1 VTGKIEPDIEGRIE
15 SGIYVRPCEGET
27 LSGDVVLVQ
36 SHGHG
41 LFAALI
47 DVLGHGPD
55 AHRLGVQL
63 SAALSGWLPEARP
76 PAPEAA
82 ITVLHDGA
90 RGTRGAAAAVAWLDT
105 QTLEGWVVGV
115 GNVRCRLF
123 GAVTRTFEFGEGVL
137 GQRVRT
143 PRPVLFTLQPTD
155 VVILFSDGVAG
166 RFRRDDYPSLGLDP
180 APAIAFNVVRRFGKS
195 VDDASCAVMRCRW

>member
-1 VTGKIEPDIEGRIE
+1 VESRIE
-15 SGIYVRPCEGET
+15 SGIYVRPCDGET

-36 SHGHG
+36 PQGDG
-41 LFAALI
+41 VFAVVI

-63 SAALSGWLPEARP
+63 IAALSGWLPEAAP
-76 PAPEAA
+76 PAPEGALA
-82 ITVLHDGA
+82 VLHESA

-105 QTLEGWVVGV
+105 RTLEGWVAGV

-123 GAVTRTFEFGEGVL
+123 GAETRTFEFGEGVL

-143 PRPVLFTLQPTD
+143 PRSTSFALRPTD
-155 VVILFSDGVAG
+155 VVNLFSDGVAG
-166 RFRRDDYPSLGLDP
+166 RFRNDDYPSLGLDP
-180 APAIAFNVVRRFGKS
+180 APAIAFNVVSRFGKGI
-195 VDDASCAVMRCRW
+195 DDASCAVMRCRW

>member
-1 VTGKIEPDIEGRIE
+1 MESRIE
-15 SGIYVRPCEGET
+15 SGIYVRPCDGET

-36 SHGHG
+36 PQGDG
-41 LFAALI
+41 VFAVVI

-63 SAALSGWLPEARP
+63 IAALSGWLPEAAP
-76 PAPEAA
+76 PAPEGALA
-82 ITVLHDGA
+82 VLHETA

-105 QTLEGWVVGV
+105 RTLEGWVAGV

-123 GAVTRTFEFGEGVL
+123 GAETRTFEFGEGVL

-143 PRPVLFTLQPTD
+143 PRSASFALRPTD

-166 RFRRDDYPSLGLDP
+166 RFRNDDYPSLGLDP
-180 APAIAFNVVRRFGKS
+180 APAIAFNVVSRFGKGI
-195 VDDASCAVMRCRW
+195 DDASCAVMRCRW

>member
-1 VTGKIEPDIEGRIE
+1 MESRIE
-15 SGIYVRPCEGET
+15 SGIYVRPCDGET

-36 SHGHG
+36 PQGDG
-41 LFAALI
+41 VFAVVI

-63 SAALSGWLPEARP
+63 IAALSGWLPEAGP
-76 PAPEAA
+76 PAPQGALA
-82 ITVLHDGA
+82 VLHESA

-105 QTLEGWVVGV
+105 RTLEGWVAGV

-123 GAVTRTFEFGEGVL
+123 GAETRTFEFGEGVL

-143 PRPVLFTLQPTD
+143 PRSASFALRPTD

-166 RFRRDDYPSLGLDP
+166 RFRNDDYPSLGLDP
-180 APAIAFNVVRRFGKS
+180 APAIAFNVVSRFGKGI
-195 VDDASCAVMRCRW
+195 DDASCAVMRCRW

>member
-1 VTGKIEPDIEGRIE
+1 MGEAAWKIESS
-15 SGIYVRPCEGET
+15 SGIYVRPCDGET

-36 SHGHG
+36 PQGDG
-41 LFAALI
+41 VFAVVI

-63 SAALSGWLPEARP
+63 IAALSGWLPEAAP
-76 PAPEAA
+76 PAPEGALA
-82 ITVLHDGA
+82 VLHESA

-105 QTLEGWVVGV
+105 RTLEGWVAGV

-123 GAVTRTFEFGEGVL
+123 GAETRTFEFGEGVL

-143 PRPVLFTLQPTD
+143 PRSTSFALRPTD

-166 RFRRDDYPSLGLDP
+166 RFRNDDYPSLGLDP
-180 APAIAFNVVRRFGKS
+180 APAIAFNVVSRFGKGI
-195 VDDASCAVMRCRW
+195 DDASCAVMRCRW

>member
-1 VTGKIEPDIEGRIE
+1 MEGRIE
-15 SGIYVRPCEGET
+15 SGIYVRPCDGET
-27 LSGDVVLVQ
+27 LSGDVVFVQ
-36 SHGHG
+36 PQGDG
-41 LFAALI
+41 VFAAVI

-55 AHRLGVQL
+55 AHRLGVKL
-63 SAALSGWLPEARP
+63 VAALSGWLPEAKP
-76 PAPEAA
+76 PAPEGALA
-82 ITVLHDGA
+82 VLHESA

-105 QTLEGWVVGV
+105 QTLEGWVAGV

-143 PRPVLFTLQPTD
+143 PRPVAFALRPTD

-166 RFRRDDYPSLGLDP
+166 RFRLDDYPSLGLDP
-180 APAIAFNVVRRFGKS
+180 APAIAFNVVRRFGKGM
-195 VDDASCAVMRCRW
+195 DDASCAVMRCRW

>member
-1 VTGKIEPDIEGRIE
+1 MESRIE
-15 SGIYVRPCEGET
+15 SGIYVRPCDGET

-36 SHGHG
+36 PQGDG
-41 LFAALI
+41 VFAVVI

-63 SAALSGWLPEARP
+63 IAALSGWLPEAAP
-76 PAPEAA
+76 PAPEGALA
-82 ITVLHDGA
+82 VLHESA

-105 QTLEGWVVGV
+105 RTLEGWVAGV

-123 GAVTRTFEFGEGVL
+123 GAETRTFEFGEGVL

-143 PRPVLFTLQPTD
+143 PRSASFALRPTD

-166 RFRRDDYPSLGLDP
+166 RFRNDDYPSLGLDP
-180 APAIAFNVVRRFGKS
+180 APAIAFNVVSRFGKGI
-195 VDDASCAVMRCRW
+195 DDASCAVMRCRW

>member
-1 VTGKIEPDIEGRIE
+1 VESRIE
-15 SGIYVRPCEGET
+15 SGIYVRPCDGET

-36 SHGHG
+36 PQGDG
-41 LFAALI
+41 VFAVVI

-63 SAALSGWLPEARP
+63 IAALSGWLPEAAP
-76 PAPEAA
+76 PTPEGALA
-82 ITVLHDGA
+82 VLHESA

-105 QTLEGWVVGV
+105 RTLEGWVAGV

-123 GAVTRTFEFGEGVL
+123 GAETRTFEFGEGVL

-143 PRPVLFTLQPTD
+143 PRSTSFALRPTD

-166 RFRRDDYPSLGLDP
+166 RFRNDDYPSLGLDP
-180 APAIAFNVVRRFGKS
+180 APAIAFNVVSRFGKGI
-195 VDDASCAVMRCRW
+195 DDASCAVMRCRW

>member
-1 VTGKIEPDIEGRIE
+1 MESRIE
-15 SGIYVRPCEGET
+15 AGIYVRPCDGET

-36 SHGHG
+36 PQGDG
-41 LFAALI
+41 VFAVVI

-63 SAALSGWLPEARP
+63 IAALSGWLPEAAP
-76 PAPEAA
+76 PAPEGALA
-82 ITVLHDGA
+82 VLHESA

-105 QTLEGWVVGV
+105 RTLEGWVAGV

-123 GAVTRTFEFGEGVL
+123 GAETRTFEFGEGVL

-143 PRPVLFTLQPTD
+143 PRSTSFALRPTD

-166 RFRRDDYPSLGLDP
+166 RFRNDDYPSLGLDP
-180 APAIAFNVVRRFGKS
+180 APAIAFNVVSRFGKGI
-195 VDDASCAVMRCRW
+195 DDASCAVMRCRW

>member
-1 VTGKIEPDIEGRIE
+1 MESRIE
-15 SGIYVRPCEGET
+15 SGIYVRPCDGET

-36 SHGHG
+36 PQGDG
-41 LFAALI
+41 VFAVVI

-63 SAALSGWLPEARP
+63 IAALSCWLPEAAP
-76 PAPEAA
+76 PAPQGALA
-82 ITVLHDGA
+82 VLHETP

-105 QTLEGWVVGV
+105 RTLEGWVAGV

-123 GAVTRTFEFGEGVL
+123 GAETRTFEFGEGVL

-143 PRPVLFTLQPTD
+143 PRSALLALRPTD

-166 RFRRDDYPSLGLDP
+166 RFRNDDYPSLGLDP
-180 APAIAFNVVRRFGKS
+180 APAIAFNVVSRFGKGI
-195 VDDASCAVMRCRW
+195 DDASCAVMRCRW

>member
-1 VTGKIEPDIEGRIE
+1 MESRIE
-15 SGIYVRPCEGET
+15 SGIYVRPCDGET

-36 SHGHG
+36 PQGDG
-41 LFAALI
+41 VFAVVI

-63 SAALSGWLPEARP
+63 IAALSGWLPEAAP
-76 PAPEAA
+76 PAPEGALA
-82 ITVLHDGA
+82 VLHESA

-105 QTLEGWVVGV
+105 RTLEGWVAGV

-123 GAVTRTFEFGEGVL
+123 GAETRTFEFGEGVL
-137 GQRVRT
+137 GQRIRT
-143 PRPVLFTLQPTD
+143 PRPVSFALRPTD

-166 RFRRDDYPSLGLDP
+166 RFRLDDYPSLGLDP
-180 APAIAFNVVRRFGKS
+180 APAIAFNVVSRFGKGM
-195 VDDASCAVMRCRW
+195 DDASCAVMRCRW